1 MQAID
6 LLISARWTIPVEP
19 DGAVL
24 EGYSVAVHEGRI
36 LEVGPAAALAGRY
49 EPAARIV
56 RDRHVLLP
64 GLVDAHTSA
73 ARSLLRDA
81 LPRGPASQWL
91 GSTLR
96 PLENRWVSAEFVR
109 AGTLHAIAAMV
120 RGGITC
126 FADLYLF
133 PEEVA
138 RLAGEL
144 RMRIAVGLPVSEGH
158 SPWAD
163 DAADCLDR
171 ASSLWDAHKS
181 DPWARL
187 YFAPDPAGAVSR
199 ETLERLRRMVDQ
211 LDAPVAMRVHDHLGQ
226 LRTFETEH
234 AQRPL
239 PWLASLG
246 LLRSGFTA
254 LHANHLA
261 AAEMDLI
268 ARAGVGVVH
277 CPKTA
282 LRLGNGVAP
291 VAGLRQQGVCVGL
304 GTGAAAAGLGLPDV
318 LGEAQLAA
326 LLAGGAAPGEPGAP
340 GAAAAL
346 RMATLDGARVL
357 GLASEIGSI
366 VAGKSAD
373 LICVDLSATAVG
385 AASRVPDALVYDGSS
400 RDVTDAWIAGR
411 AHLAGGQLCL
421 LDHERVADAARQWSA
436 RMGLGE
442 SR

>member
-1 MQAID
+1 MQAVD

-36 LEVGPAAALAGRY
+36 VELGPAAALAGRY
-49 EPAARIV
+49 LPAARVV

-64 GLVDAHTSA
+64 GFVDAHTSA

-81 LPRGPASQWL
+81 LPRGPASQWI

-96 PLENRWVSAEFVR
+96 PLENRWASAEFVR
-109 AGTLHAIAAMV
+109 AGTLHAIAGMI

-126 FADLYLF
+126 FADTYLF

-144 RMRIAVGLPVSEGH
+144 RLRIAVGLPIVEGA
-158 SPWAD
+158 SPWAEN
-163 DAADCLDR
+163 AADCLDR
-171 ASSLWDAHKS
+171 ASALWDAHKS

-187 YFAPDPAGAVSR
+187 HFAPDPAGAVTR
-199 ETLERLRRMVDQ
+199 ETLGRLRRMVDQ
-211 LDAPVAMRVHDHLGQ
+211 LDAPVAMRVHDHAGQ
-226 LRTFETEH
+226 LRAFETEH
-234 AQRPL
+234 GQRPL

-246 LLRSGFTA
+246 LLRPGFTA

-261 AAEMDLI
+261 PAEIDLL
-268 ARAGVGVVH
+268 ARSGVGVVH

-291 VAGLRQQGVCVGL
+291 VAALRERGACVGL
-304 GTGAAAAGLGLPDV
+304 GTGSAAAGLGLPDV
-318 LGEAQLAA
+318 LAEAQLAA
-326 LLAGGAAPGEPGAP
+326 LLAGGSAPSEPGALS
-340 GAAAAL
+340 AVAAL
-346 RMATLDGARVL
+346 RMATLDGAQVL
-357 GLASEIGSI
+357 GLGAEIGSI
-366 VAGKSAD
+366 VPGKSAD
-373 LICVDLSATAVG
+373 LICIDLAATSVV

-411 AHLAGGQLCL
+411 AHLAEGQLCL
-421 LDHERVADAARQWSA
+421 VDGDRVADAARQWSA

>member
-1 MQAID
+1 MQAVD

-36 LEVGPAAALAGRY
+36 VEIGPAAALAGRY
-49 EPAARIV
+49 EPAARVV

-64 GLVDAHTSA
+64 GFVDAHTSA

-81 LPRGPASQWL
+81 LPRGPASQWI

-96 PLENRWVSAEFVR
+96 PLENRWASAEFVR
-109 AGTLHAIAAMV
+109 AGTLHAIAGMI

-126 FADLYLF
+126 FADAYLF

-144 RMRIAVGLPVSEGH
+144 RMRIAVGLPVIEGA
-158 SPWAD
+158 SPWAEN
-163 DAADCLDR
+163 AADCLDR
-171 ASSLWDAHKS
+171 ASALWDAHKS

-187 YFAPDPAGAVSR
+187 HFAPDPAGDVMR

-211 LDAPVAMRVHDHLGQ
+211 LDAPVAMRVHDHAGQ
-226 LRTFETEH
+226 LRAFESRH

-246 LLRSGFTA
+246 LLRPGFTA

-261 AAEMDLI
+261 PAEIDLL
-268 ARAGVGVVH
+268 ARSGVGIVH

-282 LRLGNGVAP
+282 LRLGNGIAP
-291 VAGLRQQGVCVGL
+291 VAALRERGACVGL
-304 GTGAAAAGLGLPDV
+304 GTGSAAAGLGLPDV
-318 LGEAQLAA
+318 LAEAQLAA
-326 LLAGGAAPGEPGAP
+326 LLAGGVAPASPAP
-340 GAAAAL
+340 RAPSRRCAW
-346 RMATLDGARVL
+346 RRSRARRC
-357 GLASEIGSI
+357 
-366 VAGKSAD
+366 SAWRRR
-373 LICVDLSATAVG
+373 SA
-385 AASRVPDALVYDGSS
+385 RSS
-400 RDVTDAWIAGR
+400 RASPPT
-411 AHLAGGQLCL
+411 
-421 LDHERVADAARQWSA
+421 
-436 RMGLGE
+436 
-442 SR
+442 